1 MKKTGLTILLLV
13 GGCFVAMA
21 QNQTTDDS
29 DKNFGQQLVESI
41 KMVYVE
47 GGEFMMGATS
57 EQGGYVK
64 EEEKPAHKVKLSSFY
79 ISKYEITQAQYQ
91 AIMGTQYNGF
101 EGERRPV
108 ENVSWN
114 DAMKFCEKLSARS
127 GRNYTLPTEAQWEYA
142 ARGGNKSKGYKYSG
156 GNDPDEVAGYYDNNA
171 SLGSEHPDYG
181 THEVGMKVPNELGIY
196 DMSGNVMEWCADGP
210 RKYSSKD
217 ETNPRGS
224 TDGTYRVVRGG
235 GWDSSARN
243 DCRVSS
249 RGETEYYNS
258 NNKLGFRVVC
268 LP

>member
-1 MKKTGLTILLLV
+1 MLLV

-127 GRNYTLPTEAQWEYA
+127 GRNYTLPTEAQWEFA
-142 ARGGNKSKGYKYSG
+142 ARGGTKSQGYKYSG
-156 GNDPDEVAGYYDNNA
+156 SNAVGDVAWYGNN
-171 SLGSEHPDYG
+171 SSRT
-181 THEVGMKVPNELGIY
+181 THAVGAKAPNELGIY
-196 DMSGNVMEWCADGP
+196 DMSGNVGEWCDEWYGV
-210 RKYSSKD
+210 YSSD
-217 ETNPRGS
+217 AVTNPTGPVS
-224 TDGTYRVVRGG
+224 GDGRVIRGG
-235 GWDSSARN
+235 SWYDV
-243 DCRVSS
+243 DVLCCVSFRYKGDQS
-249 RGETEYYNS
+249 GIYNEI
-258 NNKLGFRVVC
+258 GFRVVC
-268 LP
+268 IP